1 MSGGKGGSTTSE
13 VDIPQ
18 WMEDA
23 ARANLAQ
30 GKEVSQIGYTPYY
43 GPDVAAFNPTQVA
56 NMQSTNDF
64 ASTFGLGPQVDVA
77 ASLPQATTYEGGI
90 QGLSSGGLYDQA
102 VAELAARRPGQA
114 ALIDQQFIDPY
125 GSAESVNAAYNPSE
139 FNVNAYMNAPGNK
152 DILQDYYANR
162 DALIAGGDPAF
173 RTPEGF
179 ARRHY
184 ETTGR
189 FENRP
194 LG

>member
-23 ARANLAQ
+23 ARANLQQ

-56 NMQSTNDF
+56 NMQATNDF
-64 ASTFGLGPQVDVA
+64 ASTFGLGPEVDVA

-114 ALIDQQFIDPY
+114 ALINQQFIDPY
-125 GSAESVNAAYNPSE
+125 GTAQDAQAVRNNSQNPAYDPE
-139 FNVNAYMNAPGNK
+139 YEEYKYF
-152 DILQDYYANR
+152 R
-162 DALIAGGDPAF
+162 DQ
-173 RTPEGF
+173 
-179 ARRHY
+179 
-184 ETTGR
+184 GR
-189 FENRP
+189 VY
-194 LG
+194 